1 MKPTDINP
9 DNYIQWISAVN
20 KKRTT
25 LKTTIG
31 KMKKAKEFKST
42 KNKKNVAW

>member
-1 MKPTDINP
+1 M
-9 DNYIQWISAVN
+9 DNISALYVAN
-20 KKRTT
+20 MW
-25 LKTTIG
+25 LVSKTSNASTIIKQTIG